1 MLRFSIVI
9 TTAIL
14 LSGCTWLWTSPRQ
27 GTSSSLV
34 EFLYPGGEEPPPQ
47 AGVPHLLLPVR
58 AGIAFVPSRHH
69 DATLSEARKRE
80 LLERAKAQFIDRDFI
95 SAIEVIPETY
105 LRGSSGF
112 GAIDQVARLYN
123 LDAIALVS
131 YDQVA
136 ISEDTKA
143 SILYWTIVG
152 AYFIKGS
159 QHDVQTLV
167 DTAVF
172 DIETHRL
179 LFRAPGSNTLKESS
193 TLVNS
198 PEELR
203 KQRDNSFMLAMDDMT
218 GNLATELD
226 VFRERIKTEGV
237 ATVASRDGGGAM
249 DVWLVAVAA
258 GLLVWRR
265 RRR

>member
-1 MLRFSIVI
+1 MY
-9 TTAIL
+9 AIR
-14 LSGCTWLWTSPRQ
+14 S
-27 GTSSSLV
+27 
-34 EFLYPGGEEPPPQ
+34 YY
-47 AGVPHLLLPVR
+47 

-112 GAIDQVARLYN
+112 AAIDQAARLYN

-172 DIETHRL
+172 DIETRITSYNVCYTKL
-179 LFRAPGSNTLKESS
+179 LRAPH
-193 TLVNS
+193 S
-198 PEELR
+198 P
-203 KQRDNSFMLAMDDMT
+203 S
-218 GNLATELD
+218 
-226 VFRERIKTEGV
+226 RETARCT
-237 ATVASRDGGGAM
+237 ARP
-249 DVWLVAVAA
+249 
-258 GLLVWRR
+258 RR
-265 RRR
+265 RLAETACRRTA